1 MVRVGATLVSIG
13 FGAEALIVGLRTAG
27 FFGSIFFLLASTF
40 LVAGVLLG
48 LATFL
53 GAGALATAGFFE
65 LALELGGVLA
75 GAFVDWVF
83 EATFFAT
90 AFLGSAFLGEAFLG
104 SAFLGE
110 ATGFFAFFAGVA
122 TVLPV
127 VFEEVVFEEG
137 FAEVF
142 DAVGTVQAPRI
153 DSG

>member
-1 MVRVGATLVSIG
+1 MGRVGATLVSIG

-48 LATFL
+48 LAKFL
-53 GAGALATAGFFE
+53 GAGALATAGFFG
-65 LALELGGVLA
+65 LALELGGFLA
-75 GAFVDWVF
+75 GAFLDGVF

-90 AFLGSAFLGEAFLG
+90 AFLGSAFLG

-153 DSG
+153 DNC

>member
-1 MVRVGATLVSIG
+1 M
-13 FGAEALIVGLRTAG
+13 
-27 FFGSIFFLLASTF
+27 
-40 LVAGVLLG
+40 
-48 LATFL
+48 
-53 GAGALATAGFFE
+53 
-65 LALELGGVLA
+65 
-75 GAFVDWVF
+75 DWVF

-90 AFLGSAFLGEAFLG
+90 AFLG

-153 DSG
+153 DSC

>member
-1 MVRVGATLVSIG
+1 MGRVGATLVSIG
-13 FGAEALIVGLRTAG
+13 FGAEALIVGLRTTG

-48 LATFL
+48 LAKFL
-53 GAGALATAGFFE
+53 GAGALATAGFFG
-65 LALELGGVLA
+65 LALELGGFLA
-75 GAFVDWVF
+75 GAFLDGVF

-90 AFLGSAFLGEAFLG
+90 AFLGSVFLG

-127 VFEEVVFEEG
+127 VFEEVVFKEG

-153 DSG
+153 DNC

>member
-1 MVRVGATLVSIG
+1 VGRVGATLVSIG
-13 FGAEALIVGLRTAG
+13 FGAEALIVGLRTTG

-48 LATFL
+48 LAKFL
-53 GAGALATAGFFE
+53 GAGALATAGFFG
-65 LALELGGVLA
+65 LALELGGFLA
-75 GAFVDWVF
+75 GVFLDGVF

-90 AFLGSAFLGEAFLG
+90 AFLGSVFLG

-153 DSG
+153 DNC

>member
-1 MVRVGATLVSIG
+1 MRAGATLVSIG
-13 FGAEALIVGLRTAG
+13 FGAEALIVGLRTTG

-48 LATFL
+48 LAKFL
-53 GAGALATAGFFE
+53 GAGALATAGFFG
-65 LALELGGVLA
+65 LALELGGFLA
-75 GAFVDWVF
+75 GVFLDGVF

-90 AFLGSAFLGEAFLG
+90 AFLGSVFLG

-110 ATGFFAFFAGVA
+110 VTGFFAFFAGVA

-153 DSG
+153 DNC

>member
-1 MVRVGATLVSIG
+1 MGRVGATLVSIG
-13 FGAEALIVGLRTAG
+13 FGAEALIVGLRTTG

-48 LATFL
+48 LAKFL
-53 GAGALATAGFFE
+53 GAGALATAGFFG
-65 LALELGGVLA
+65 LALELGGFLA
-75 GAFVDWVF
+75 GVFLDGVF

-90 AFLGSAFLGEAFLG
+90 AFLGSVFLG

-110 ATGFFAFFAGVA
+110 VTGFFAFFAGVA

-153 DSG
+153 DNC

>member
-1 MVRVGATLVSIG
+1 VGRVGATLVSIG
-13 FGAEALIVGLRTAG
+13 FGAEALIVGLRTTG

-48 LATFL
+48 LAKFL
-53 GAGALATAGFFE
+53 GAGALATAGFFG
-65 LALELGGVLA
+65 LALELGGFLA
-75 GAFVDWVF
+75 GVFLDGVF

-90 AFLGSAFLGEAFLG
+90 AFLGSVFLG

-110 ATGFFAFFAGVA
+110 VTGFFAFFAGVA

-153 DSG
+153 DNC

>member
-1 MVRVGATLVSIG
+1 MGRVGATLVSIG
-13 FGAEALIVGLRTAG
+13 FGAEALIVGLRTTG

-53 GAGALATAGFFE
+53 GAGALATAGFFG
-65 LALELGGVLA
+65 LALELGGFLA
-75 GAFVDWVF
+75 GAFLDGVF

-90 AFLGSAFLGEAFLG
+90 AFLGSVFLG

-153 DSG
+153 DNC

>member
-1 MVRVGATLVSIG
+1 VGRVGATLVSIG
-13 FGAEALIVGLRTAG
+13 FGAEALIVGLRTTG

-48 LATFL
+48 LAKFL
-53 GAGALATAGFFE
+53 GAGALATAGFFG
-65 LALELGGVLA
+65 LALELGGFLA
-75 GAFVDWVF
+75 GAFLDGVF

-90 AFLGSAFLGEAFLG
+90 AFLGSVFLG

-153 DSG
+153 DNC

>member
-1 MVRVGATLVSIG
+1 MGRVGATLVSIG
-13 FGAEALIVGLRTAG
+13 FGAEALIVGLRTTG

-48 LATFL
+48 LAKFL
-53 GAGALATAGFFE
+53 GAGALATAGFFG
-65 LALELGGVLA
+65 LALELGGFLA
-75 GAFVDWVF
+75 GAFLDGVF

-90 AFLGSAFLGEAFLG
+90 AFLGSVFLG

-153 DSG
+153 DNC

>member
-1 MVRVGATLVSIG
+1 MRAGATLVSIG
-13 FGAEALIVGLRTAG
+13 FGAEALIVGLRTTG

-48 LATFL
+48 LAKFL
-53 GAGALATAGFFE
+53 GAGALATAGFFG
-65 LALELGGVLA
+65 LALELGGFLA
-75 GAFVDWVF
+75 GAFLDGVF

-90 AFLGSAFLGEAFLG
+90 AFLGSVFLG

>member
-1 MVRVGATLVSIG
+1 MDG
-13 FGAEALIVGLRTAG
+13 
-27 FFGSIFFLLASTF
+27 
-40 LVAGVLLG
+40 
-48 LATFL
+48 
-53 GAGALATAGFFE
+53 
-65 LALELGGVLA
+65 
-75 GAFVDWVF
+75 VF

-90 AFLGSAFLGEAFLG
+90 AFLGSVFLG

-153 DSG
+153 DSC

>member
-1 MVRVGATLVSIG
+1 MGRVGATLVSIG
-13 FGAEALIVGLRTAG
+13 FGAEALIVGLRTTG

-48 LATFL
+48 LAKFL
-53 GAGALATAGFFE
+53 GAGALATAGFFG
-65 LALELGGVLA
+65 LALELGGFLA
-75 GAFVDWVF
+75 GAFLDGVF

-90 AFLGSAFLGEAFLG
+90 AFLGSVFLG

-110 ATGFFAFFAGVA
+110 VTGFFAFFAGVA

>member
-1 MVRVGATLVSIG
+1 MRAGATLVSIG
-13 FGAEALIVGLRTAG
+13 FGAEALIVGLRTTG

-48 LATFL
+48 LAKFL
-53 GAGALATAGFFE
+53 GAGALATAGFFG
-65 LALELGGVLA
+65 LALELGGFLA
-75 GAFVDWVF
+75 GVFLDGVF

-90 AFLGSAFLGEAFLG
+90 AFLGSVFLG

>member
-1 MVRVGATLVSIG
+1 MGRVGATLVSIG
-13 FGAEALIVGLRTAG
+13 FGAEALIVGLRTTG

-48 LATFL
+48 LAKFL
-53 GAGALATAGFFE
+53 GAGALATAGFFG
-65 LALELGGVLA
+65 LALELGGFLA
-75 GAFVDWVF
+75 GAFLDGVF

-90 AFLGSAFLGEAFLG
+90 AFLGSVFLG

-127 VFEEVVFEEG
+127 VFEEVVFGEG

-153 DSG
+153 DNC